1 MDSQLDENIDQLRQ
15 MTTAQLRL
23 KYQEL
28 FGQAS
33 HSNHK
38 DYLFRRIA
46 WRMQALSQGGLSER
60 ARLFAEQITQDADLR
75 LCSPN
80 KLLQAPPLRVASAPS
95 ADPRLPAPGT
105 LLVKRYKNDTISV
118 TGFRCE
124 LWQPAS

>member
-1 MDSQLDENIDQLRQ
+1 

-38 DYLFRRIA
+38 DYLFPRVA
-46 WRMQALSQGGLSER
+46 WRMQALAQGGLSER

-75 LCSPN
+75 LYSPN
-80 KLLQAPPLRVASAPS
+80 RLLQAPPLRVASAPNS
-95 ADPRLPAPGT
+95 RSPSPRPGHAASQT
-105 LLVKRYKNDTISV
+105 L
-118 TGFRCE
+118 
-124 LWQPAS
+124 